1 LQAYIDNYLD
11 GGYHIPY
18 NHKELAA
25 SVDIDTYT
33 TTVRGPSDVLSCSM
47 RRI

>member
-33 TTVRGPSDVLSCSM
+33 TTVRGASYGFSCSS
-47 RRI
+47 ITI